1 MSDDGGHNLKPDIPE
16 EEKELREEQGEE
28 IESIQAAPN
37 IREQDLPKPQQPFVP
52 HGNVRGHQR
61 NVSNATDVSS
71 FAASIHGADALPGR
85 LTIVKQH
92 ESWRQ
97 FRSEGFLE
105 NPQLKINCYS
115 RQEVPNLTMF

>member
-71 FAASIHGADALPGR
+71 FAASIHGADALQVIDHCGS
-85 LTIVKQH
+85 TQFQ
-92 ESWRQ
+92 SWRQ

-105 NPQLKINCYS
+105 NLN
-115 RQEVPNLTMF
+115 